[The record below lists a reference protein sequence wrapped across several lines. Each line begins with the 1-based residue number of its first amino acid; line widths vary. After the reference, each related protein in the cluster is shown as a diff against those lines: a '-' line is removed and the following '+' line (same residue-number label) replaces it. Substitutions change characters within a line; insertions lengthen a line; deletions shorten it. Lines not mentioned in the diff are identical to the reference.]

1 MVNYLYATLGAILL
15 VGLAGCMYIEL
26 DSRSRRLDTLTKE
39 FEIRIAELEVRVGE
53 GEVRSDSPIGFLF
66 CGDCDDLGND
76 E

>member
-1 MVNYLYATLGAILL
+1 MVNFLYATLGAILL

-53 GEVRSDSPIGFLF
+53 GEVRSTSVIGFHF
-66 CGDCDDLGND
+66 SGCDETGND

>member
-26 DSRSRRLDTLTKE
+26 DSRSRRQDTLARE

-53 GEVRSDSPIGFLF
+53 YEVQNTSTGA
-66 CGDCDDLGND
+66 

>member
-1 MVNYLYATLGAILL
+1 MVNFLYATLGAVLL

-26 DSRSRRLDTLTKE
+26 DSRSRRLDTLSKE

-53 GEVRSDSPIGFLF
+53 YEVQSTSTGA
-66 CGDCDDLGND
+66 